1 MKIDKSDIMLDV
13 RFKKARCM
21 MIIAKERA
29 ALEVLR
35 STGVDILEAA
45 LIAKEALA
53 AARGQL
59 KRAKLCLQLG
69 AEELA
74 KRERTVSFAKA
85 VEAALAARKGRRAR
99 TQTDFRYVCKRLM
112 TRNPELGNRRV
123 RSMTARECERYLAT
137 AFETPQQF
145 RKGRAVMSGVF
156 STAIR
161 NEWCDVNPVAKV
173 AVPSVQEHE
182 VGILKPAEI
191 ETLLETAATYE
202 DGACLPAVGL
212 MLYAGVRPHEVTR
225 LTYNDVDWENGSI
238 TIRARHSKTGGARRV
253 DMSPPLRRLL
263 SEFRSKP
270 RHESVCPKKW
280 ARHWAKLH
288 TLAGW
293 NDEKPWQPD
302 ILRHTFASYHLQY
315 HHDYTALQWAMGH
328 RDSSLLRT
336 RYVDLRDVADAA
348 RFWD

>member
-1 MKIDKSDIMLDV
+1 M
-13 RFKKARCM
+13 KARYDRVN
-21 MIIAKERA
+21 EREHA
-29 ALEVLR
+29 ALAVLL
-35 STGVDILEAA
+35 STGVDVLEAA
-45 LIAKEALA
+45 LIAKEALD

-59 KRAKLCLQLG
+59 KRAKLCLRLG
-69 AEELA
+69 TEELV
-74 KRERTVSFAKA
+74 KRQRTVSFAQA
-85 VEAALAARKGRRAR
+85 VETALEARKGRRAR
-99 TQTDFRYVCKRLM
+99 TQTDFRYVCKRLLA
-112 TRNPELGNRRV
+112 RNPELGRRRM
-123 RSMTARECERYLAT
+123 RSLTARECERYLAT

-173 AVPSVQEHE
+173 AVPQVQEHE
-182 VGILKPAEI
+182 VGILKPVEI
-191 ETLLETAATYE
+191 MTLLEVAKTYE
-202 DGACLPAVGL
+202 NGACLPAVGL
-212 MLYAGVRPHEVTR
+212 MLYAGIRPHEVTR
-225 LTYNDVDWENGSI
+225 LSYNDVDWENGSI

-253 DMSPPLRRLL
+253 DMAPPLQRLL
-263 SEFRSKP
+263 SGFRNKP
-270 RHESVCPKKW
+270 KHESICPKKW
-280 ARHWAKLH
+280 ARHWAELH
-288 TLAGW
+288 IRAGW
-293 NDEKPWQPD
+293 NEEKPWQPD

>member
-1 MKIDKSDIMLDV
+1 MSDK
-13 RFKKARCM
+13 
-21 MIIAKERA
+21 EQA
-29 ALEVLR
+29 ALAVLR
-35 STGVDILEAA
+35 STGVDVLEAA

-59 KRAKLCLQLG
+59 NRAKLCFQLG

-85 VEAALAARKGRRAR
+85 VEAALEARKGRRTR

-112 TRNPELGNRRV
+112 ARNPELGSRRV

-173 AVPSVQEHE
+173 AVPQVQEHE

-191 ETLLETAATYE
+191 ETLLETAKIYE
-202 DGACLPAVGL
+202 NGACLPAVGV
-212 MLYAGVRPHEVTR
+212 MLYAGIRPHEVTR
-225 LTYNDVDWENGSI
+225 LTYNEVDWENGCI

-253 DMSPPLRRLL
+253 DMAPPLLRLL
-263 SEFRSKP
+263 SGCRDKP
-270 RHESVCPKKW
+270 RHERLCPKRW
-280 ARHWAKLH
+280 ARHWAELH
-288 TLAGW
+288 IRAGW
-293 NDEKPWQPD
+293 SAEKPWQPD
-302 ILRHTFASYHLQY
+302 ILRHTFASYHLLY
-315 HHDYTALQWAMGH
+315 HRDYSALQWAMGH
-328 RDSSLLRT
+328 RDASLLRT
-336 RYVDLRDVADAA
+336 RYVDMQDVADAA
-348 RFWD
+348 RFWE

>member
-1 MKIDKSDIMLDV
+1 M
-13 RFKKARCM
+13 KARYNR
-21 MIIAKERA
+21 ANDRENA

-35 STGVDILEAA
+35 STGVDVLEAA

-53 AARGQL
+53 SARGQL
-59 KRAKLCLQLG
+59 KRAKLCLRLG
-69 AEELA
+69 AEELV
-74 KRERTVSFAKA
+74 KREHTVCFAKA

-112 TRNPELGNRRV
+112 ARNPELGNRRV
-123 RSMTARECERYLAT
+123 RSITARECERYLAT

-173 AVPSVQEHE
+173 AVPQVQEHE

-191 ETLLETAATYE
+191 EKLLETAKTYE
-202 DGACLPAVGL
+202 RGACLPAVGL
-212 MLYAGVRPHEVTR
+212 MLYAGIRPHEVAR
-225 LTYNDVDWENGSI
+225 LTYNEVDWENDSI
-238 TIRARHSKTGGARRV
+238 TIRARHSKTGGSRRV
-253 DMSPPLRRLL
+253 DMPPPLRRLL

-270 RHESVCPKKW
+270 KHESVCPKKW
-280 ARHWAKLH
+280 ARHWAELH
-288 TLAGW
+288 IRAGW
-293 NDEKPWQPD
+293 NEENPWQPD

-336 RYVDLRDVADAA
+336 RYVDLRDVVDAA
-348 RFWD
+348 RFWE

>member
-1 MKIDKSDIMLDV
+1 M
-13 RFKKARCM
+13 KARYDGVNE
-21 MIIAKERA
+21 KELA
-29 ALEVLR
+29 ALAVLR
-35 STGVDILEAA
+35 STGMDVLEAA
-45 LIAKEALA
+45 LIAKDALA

-59 KRAKLCLQLG
+59 KRAKLCLRLG
-69 AEELA
+69 VEELS

-85 VEAALAARKGRRAR
+85 VETALEARKGRRAR

-112 TRNPELGNRRV
+112 ARNPELGNRRV
-123 RSMTARECERYLAT
+123 RSMTPRECERYLAT

-173 AVPSVQEHE
+173 TVPQVQEHE

-191 ETLLETAATYE
+191 EALLETAKVYE
-202 DGACLPAVGL
+202 NGACLPAVGL
-212 MLYAGVRPHEVTR
+212 MLYAGIRPHEVTR

-253 DMSPPLRRLL
+253 DMAPPLRRLL
-263 SEFRSKP
+263 SEFRGKP
-270 RHESVCPKKW
+270 HYERICPKKW
-280 ARHWAKLH
+280 ARHWAELH
-288 TLAGW
+288 TRAGW
-293 NDEKPWQPD
+293 NEGKPWQPD
-302 ILRHTFASYHLQY
+302 ILRHTFASYHLLY
-315 HHDYTALQWAMGH
+315 HRDYSALQWAMGH
-328 RDSSLLRT
+328 RDASLLRT

-348 RFWD
+348 RFWE

>member
-1 MKIDKSDIMLDV
+1 M
-13 RFKKARCM
+13 KARYDR
-21 MIIAKERA
+21 INEREKA

-35 STGVDILEAA
+35 STGVDVLDAA
-45 LIAKEALA
+45 LLAKETLD

-59 KRAKLCLQLG
+59 KRARLCLRLG
-69 AEELA
+69 AEELV

-145 RKGRAVMSGVF
+145 RKGRAVLSGVF

-161 NEWCDVNPVAKV
+161 HEWCDVNPVAKV
-173 AVPSVQEHE
+173 AVPQVQEHE
-182 VGILKPAEI
+182 VGILKPVEI
-191 ETLLETAATYE
+191 KTLLEVAKTYE
-202 DGACLPAVGL
+202 NGTCLPAVGL
-212 MLYAGVRPHEVTR
+212 MLYAGIRPHEVAR
-225 LTYNDVDWENGSI
+225 LTYNEVDWENGGI

-253 DMSPPLRRLL
+253 DMPPPLRRLL
-263 SEFRSKP
+263 AEFRCMP
-270 RHESVCPKKW
+270 AHARVCPKRW
-280 ARHWAKLH
+280 ATHWAELH
-288 TLAGW
+288 TRAGW
-293 NDEKPWQPD
+293 SAENPWQPD

-315 HHDYTALQWAMGH
+315 HRDYSALQWAMGH
-328 RDSSLLRT
+328 RDASLLRT

-348 RFWD
+348 RFWE